1 MLVSTQFFQRLSIC
15 ILVRCSLQ
23 EMANYSIIFT
33 FFWWCKGALYSRNSS
48 LWLLRSWK
56 LTGWLKSPE
65 ICRGRRGVEGLPVQ
79 KKLRD
84 SAEWFIFGD
93 FLNIAIP
100 NVDIYTRGLLWVKC
114 RLLSNQKNKNH
125 STLSYI
131 GKQWYCETFCA
142 YCRLMNFSL
151 HFKNHLHFPK

>member
-1 MLVSTQFFQRLSIC
+1 MQYHSKNACINTIFQRLSIC
-15 ILVRCSLQ
+15 ILIRCLLK
-23 EMANYSIIFT
+23 EMGNYLIIFT

-56 LTGWLKSPE
+56 LTGWLKSPD

-100 NVDIYTRGLLWVKC
+100 NVDIYSICAAYVRVLWVKWEINFHHF
-114 RLLSNQKNKNH
+114 RL
-125 STLSYI
+125 TPFV
-131 GKQWYCETFCA
+131 CEYNNTSERKLCLT
-142 YCRLMNFSL
+142 Y
-151 HFKNHLHFPK
+151 